1 MIYVLSK
8 IANNIITYYI
18 LSLLL
23 LTLPSQ
29 TNSTP
34 RERERERERERKRE
48 RDHVACSL
56 DLCVII
62 CRSLFVRLSVFSY
75 IYGGPGGSVS

>member
-34 RERERERERERKRE
+34 RERERESERE

>member
-1 MIYVLSK
+1 MKYVLSK

-18 LSLLL
+18 LSLIL

-29 TNSTP
+29 KNLTP
-34 RERERERERERKRE
+34 PILSGFP
-48 RDHVACSL
+48 VACSL
-56 DLCVII
+56 DLCVIF

-75 IYGGPGGSVS
+75 IYGGPDGSVS